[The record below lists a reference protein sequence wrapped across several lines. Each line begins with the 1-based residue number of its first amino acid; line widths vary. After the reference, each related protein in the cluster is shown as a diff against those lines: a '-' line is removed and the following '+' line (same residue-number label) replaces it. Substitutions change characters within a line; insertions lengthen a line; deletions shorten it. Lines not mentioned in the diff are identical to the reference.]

1 MDENNETTQST
12 ILLVDDEANILSSLR
27 RVLRTEPY
35 RILLATD
42 ASQALQLMAANTV
55 DLLISDARMPGM
67 DGVSLLTEVQKRWP
81 DCVRIMLTGYADLAT
96 SVKAINEGRVYRYI
110 SKPWDDGELKL
121 VIKQALAFQYSERE
135 RERLETLT
143 REQNQHLQELNTTLE
158 QRVKERTSEL
168 QQTADMLDLAY
179 AELKRSYF
187 TATEVFSNLVS
198 LRLGIQRHG
207 NSPMISLVRAFGRE
221 YSLDER
227 LCTDL
232 KMSAALYNIGK
243 LTWRDQLI
251 NKHSDLL
258 NKDERLHYVQYPVV
272 GESLLMALDP
282 LKAAAKMI
290 RHHQELWSGGGFP
303 DGLLGEAIPLG
314 SRILKLAVDFIELQR
329 GLILER
335 RLTREE
341 AMSYLARYKGKIY
354 DPALCEKFIELC
366 RDKAPD
372 LDESETGSQE
382 LTSKQLKPG
391 MVLAKNLLAQSG
403 MLLLNEGKILTED
416 LIQKL
421 VSFETSEGAKYV
433 VRIRNPKLAQDSK

>member
-1 MDENNETTQST
+1 
-12 ILLVDDEANILSSLR
+12 
-27 RVLRTEPY
+27 
-35 RILLATD
+35 
-42 ASQALQLMAANTV
+42 
-55 DLLISDARMPGM
+55 
-67 DGVSLLTEVQKRWP
+67 
-81 DCVRIMLTGYADLAT
+81 
-96 SVKAINEGRVYRYI
+96 
-110 SKPWDDGELKL
+110 
-121 VIKQALAFQYSERE
+121 
-135 RERLETLT
+135 
-143 REQNQHLQELNTTLE
+143 
-158 QRVKERTSEL
+158 
-168 QQTADMLDLAY
+168 
-179 AELKRSYF
+179 
-187 TATEVFSNLVS
+187 
-198 LRLGIQRHG
+198 
-207 NSPMISLVRAFGRE
+207 
-221 YSLDER
+221 
-227 LCTDL
+227 
-232 KMSAALYNIGK
+232 
-243 LTWRDQLI
+243 
-251 NKHSDLL
+251 
-258 NKDERLHYVQYPVV
+258 
-272 GESLLMALDP
+272 MALDP

-433 VRIRNPKLAQDSK
+433 VRIRNPKLALDRK